1 MKDIFKKILNFFN
14 IHPDNNQKILLTSVF
29 ISGFL
34 FTYIS
39 PTITKTIVSDLP
51 AQWLAIESL
60 IAALSGLLV
69 GMVWKNKVREKALK
83 WFTILAITES
93 ILGFLLGMFLTF
105 VAYNSWLFAIASLI
119 YSSLITTFIGKCL
132 MSFRSKLWNE
142 KGREVYDNNNS
153 VVGSIVCIIGYLTAL
168 LFLPSI
174 KIATFLW
181 GVGCIV
187 DDIGWIIVYN
197 KNKENLK
204 DEG

>member
-1 MKDIFKKILNFFN
+1 
-14 IHPDNNQKILLTSVF
+14 
-29 ISGFL
+29 
-34 FTYIS
+34 
-39 PTITKTIVSDLP
+39 
-51 AQWLAIESL
+51 
-60 IAALSGLLV
+60 
-69 GMVWKNKVREKALK
+69 
-83 WFTILAITES
+83 
-93 ILGFLLGMFLTF
+93 
-105 VAYNSWLFAIASLI
+105 
-119 YSSLITTFIGKCL
+119 